1 MFIFQP
7 FTSSKKYHKVI
18 SVIPYQ
24 EMSAMDYRLY
34 KQYTRS
40 LTTINM
46 ILSCIYLASFIVL
59 YFVLQP
65 NHNKKYYIQT
75 NQGFMFEASP
85 VDINHPN
92 KPLKIFFD

>member
-1 MFIFQP
+1 V
-7 FTSSKKYHKVI
+7 SS
-18 SVIPYQ
+18 PLGNA
-24 EMSAMDYRLY
+24 AMDYRIY

-46 ILSCIYLASFIVL
+46 ILSCLYLASFFVL

-75 NQGFMFEASP
+75 NEGFMFETHP
-85 VDINHPN
+85 VDPN
-92 KPLKIFFD
+92 NPGKTLKIFFN